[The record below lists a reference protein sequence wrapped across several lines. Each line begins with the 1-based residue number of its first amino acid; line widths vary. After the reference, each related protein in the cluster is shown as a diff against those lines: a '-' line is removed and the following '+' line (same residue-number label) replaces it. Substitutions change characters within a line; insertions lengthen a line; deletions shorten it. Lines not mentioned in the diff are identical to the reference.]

1 MKLEDIQ
8 ELWHKDREIDY
19 TELGT
24 ESIRIPLIHDK
35 YLKIFTDER
44 IRLKGVEFELS
55 KLVRAKTEYYS
66 GKMSQ
71 EELER
76 RGWEQYLGR
85 LLKNEIANY
94 IESDDDVSLYLSE
107 REASFVV
114 KNVRMTTRLID
125 GEFPDYQRLVPDSNP
140 NKLTANR
147 GELFDAVRRVRLLAQ
162 EATPVRLE
170 MSNNGLELI
179 AKTQDIG
186 EAHEI
191 VDATYSGDELI
202 IAFNAEYLL
211 KGLEIAPGEEV
222 TLETTDNQKPAVL
235 RAPEHPE
242 FLYLLM
248 PVRIS

>member
-55 KLVRAKTEYYS
+55 KIVRTKTEYYS

-94 IESDDDVSLYLSE
+94 IESDDDVIKLKQQLVVLQEKVSYLDS
-107 REASFVV
+107 VI
-114 KNVRMTTRLID
+114 RMI
-125 GEFPDYQRLVPDSNP
+125 N
-140 NKLTANR
+140 NR
-147 GELFDAVRRVRLLAQ
+147 GFQIKNALDWLKF
-162 EATPVRLE
+162 
-170 MSNNGLELI
+170 SHGNN
-179 AKTQDIG
+179 
-186 EAHEI
+186 
-191 VDATYSGDELI
+191 
-202 IAFNAEYLL
+202 
-211 KGLEIAPGEEV
+211 
-222 TLETTDNQKPAVL
+222 
-235 RAPEHPE
+235 
-242 FLYLLM
+242 
-248 PVRIS
+248 